1 MSNNARADRQS
12 DACLPNYRPL
22 INSGNRGLN
31 FGHGI
36 WDLMFERNEA
46 MHIPTRR
53 GVGPSSVSLPAGP
66 WPTVLDFLVERMPHI
81 SRETW
86 AERLRSQSVLNAQA
100 QPVPLTQPYTPHTRL
115 FYYRHI
121 EDEPQLPES
130 ASIVFE
136 DDHLLVA
143 DKPHF
148 MPVMPAGRYVQQSLL
163 VQLTALTGYDDLVP
177 LHRIDRETAGLVLLS
192 KRPADRDAYH
202 ALFRGRH
209 IHKTYH
215 AVAPFRAELT
225 WPHTHTSR
233 LVAGEPFF
241 RMREVPGEPNS
252 ETRISL
258 LRTDGTRAL
267 YQLEPVSGKTH
278 QLRVHMLALGLPLEG
293 DLFYPEALRGP
304 DAPEDF
310 SQALQLLAQ
319 RIAFIDPVTGA
330 ERVFKSQ
337 RNLRF

>member
-1 MSNNARADRQS
+1 
-12 DACLPNYRPL
+12 
-22 INSGNRGLN
+22 
-31 FGHGI
+31 
-36 WDLMFERNEA
+36 
-46 MHIPTRR
+46 MHIPTRH
-53 GVGPSSVSLPAGP
+53 GVGPTCVSLPAGP

-86 AERLRSQSVLNAQA
+86 IARLRSQSVLNAHA
-100 QPVPLTQPYTPHTRL
+100 QPVLVTQPYTPHTRV

-130 ASIVFE
+130 AGIVFE

-148 MPVMPAGRYVQQSLL
+148 MPVTPAGRYVQQSLL
-163 VQLTALTGYDDLVP
+163 VQLKNLTGLDDLVP
-177 LHRIDRETAGLVLLS
+177 LHRIDRETAGLVLMG

-202 ALFRGRH
+202 ALFRQQH

-225 WPHTHTSR
+225 WPRTHTSR

-241 RMREVPGEPNS
+241 RMQEVPGDANS

-258 LRTDGTRAL
+258 LRTDGSRAL
-267 YQLEPVSGKTH
+267 YQLEPVSGKRH

-293 DLFYPEALRGP
+293 DLFYPDVLRGS
-304 DAPEDF
+304 DASEDL
-310 SQALQLLAQ
+310 SQALQLLAH
-319 RIAFIDPVTGA
+319 RIAFTDPVTGA
-330 ERVFKSQ
+330 ERVFESQ
-337 RNLRF
+337 RRLRLQTS

>member
-1 MSNNARADRQS
+1 
-12 DACLPNYRPL
+12 
-22 INSGNRGLN
+22 
-31 FGHGI
+31 
-36 WDLMFERNEA
+36 
-46 MHIPTRR
+46 MHIPTRH
-53 GVGPSSVSLPAGP
+53 GVGHSCITLPPGP
-66 WPTVLDFLVERMPHI
+66 WPTVLEFLVERMPHI

-86 AERLRSQSVLNAQA
+86 TERLRSQSVLNAEG
-100 QPVPLTQPYTPHTRL
+100 QPVLLTQPYTPNARL

-121 EDEPQLPES
+121 EDEPQLPEP

-163 VQLTALTGYDDLVP
+163 VQLKNLTGCDDLVP
-177 LHRIDRETAGLVLLS
+177 LHRIDRETAGLVLLG

-202 ALFRGRH
+202 ALFRQQH

-215 AVAPFRAELT
+215 AVAPYRAELT
-225 WPHTHTSR
+225 WPRTHTSR

-241 RMREVPGEPNS
+241 RMQEVPGDPNS

-258 LRTDGTRAL
+258 LRTDGFRAL
-267 YQLEPVSGKTH
+267 YQLQPISGKRH
-278 QLRVHMLALGLPLEG
+278 QLRVHMLALDLPLEG
-293 DLFYPEALRGP
+293 DLFYPKVQRGP

-310 SQALQLLAQ
+310 SRALQLLAQ
-319 RIAFIDPVTGA
+319 RIAFTDPVTGA
-330 ERVFKSQ
+330 ERVFESKRS
-337 RNLRF
+337 LRF